1 MPYINHYFSKSVE
14 EFVNKLKRGDAERG
28 ATKENNY
35 YQIGKYFYINEIT
48 PQKIDYLEKHLGIDL
63 SKYKKIN

>member
-1 MPYINHYFSKSVE
+1 M
-14 EFVNKLKRGDAERG
+14 KRGDAQKG

-63 SKYKKIN
+63 SKYKKN